1 MGLKRDMSDTNG
13 IGRLDFILGKIEE
26 WKRRD
31 PELED
36 KQGFLKF
43 IDPSDPGKYGVKNT
57 KIWLKYHKE
66 ARQKRITVKELLFDR
81 MNEIQKTII
90 SEPTEKPIK
99 DIIDVVTEDEAEK
112 IKEIYSR
119 LRKDEETRRA
129 VKRER

>member
-1 MGLKRDMSDTNG
+1 MSDTNR
-13 IGRLDFILGKIEE
+13 IGRLEFILGKIEE
-26 WKRRD
+26 WKKRD

-36 KQGFLKF
+36 KKGFLNF
-43 IDPSDPGKYGVKNT
+43 IESSDQGKYRVKNT

-81 MNEIQKTII
+81 MNKILKTII

-99 DIIDVVTEDEAEK
+99 NIVDIVTEDEAQK

-119 LRKDEETRRA
+119 LRKDEEMRRA
-129 VKRER
+129 DKRER

>member
-1 MGLKRDMSDTNG
+1 MSDTNR
-13 IGRLDFILGKIEE
+13 IGRLEFILEKIEE
-26 WKRRD
+26 WKKRD

-36 KQGFLKF
+36 KQGFLTF
-43 IDPSDPGKYGVKNT
+43 IESFDPGKYWVKNT
-57 KIWLKYHKE
+57 RIWLTYHKE

-99 DIIDVVTEDEAEK
+99 DIIDVVTEDEAQE

-119 LRKDEETRRA
+119 LRKDEEMRRA
-129 VKRER
+129 DKRER